1 MSKKSRKLIRST
13 QVAAEPE
20 EASEALPTLAAQ
32 PAREFF
38 FLPDVAPEPVD
49 EKDLHNLMKVW
60 RHGRATRTI
69 WQALQDGYV
78 TVFSVVMLGAM
89 VINVILKAQ
98 QGMATCD
105 TETCQTARLLMP
117 TATVLA
123 CFALTLGVARLFG
136 PVLASAAEGFWLM
149 DAPISRRRLLRGRL
163 VLAIV
168 AAGVLSALLSAL
180 VAALSGMSVL
190 QVVLWTAGAALG
202 SAALMA
208 FAAAEQ
214 GRERTRRVRA
224 IETVFAAAA
233 LVTVTCVVAI
243 AAGWLPAG
251 LAGMSG
257 PGLIAMAVVAVLAVV
272 GLIAFAM
279 VALARLEQIRRAR
292 LLSGGS
298 LVSGMQGAM
307 FALDFGLVRDILV
320 ERQAIARG
328 HVRPAKGRG
337 LGLEALIWRDV
348 ERLKRFPK
356 PFIGLAVSLFVPY
369 AADAL
374 GVSQLNPL
382 VSGLCLVVALVPF
395 LGSLRVLTRT
405 GGLARALP
413 FKTTQIRTAAMA
425 VPAALT
431 VVWVVAA
438 SPAFIGIA
446 SHGADRTVLA
456 AAEAA
461 TVTGMAGL
469 LGAVRWV
476 TAKKVDFAVP
486 MMATESGA
494 MPPTLLFNLFRGL
507 DMVALIT
514 APLILGAPAY
524 WSFGLALTVF
534 VALRGTFNMDELKAE
549 QESAQREMA
558 AAKAARAEKSA
569 AAEKIKVTRPGR

>member
-1 MSKKSRKLIRST
+1 MSKKSRKLIRAT
-13 QVAAEPE
+13 PTAAPEAVEPE
-20 EASEALPTLAAQ
+20 PVELPE
-32 PAREFF
+32 REFF
-38 FLPDVAPEPVD
+38 FLPDVEPQPVD
-49 EKDLHNLMKVW
+49 EKQLHDLMKVW

-89 VINVILKAQ
+89 VTNVVLRAQ
-98 QGMATCD
+98 AGMATC
-105 TETCQTARLLMP
+105 TSETCQTARLLMP

-149 DAPISRRRLLRGRL
+149 DAPISRRRLLRSRL
-163 VLAIV
+163 VLAVV
-168 AAGVLSALLSAL
+168 AAGVLSGLLSAL

-190 QVVLWTAGAALG
+190 QVGLWTAAAATG
-202 SAALMA
+202 GAALMA
-208 FAAAEQ
+208 FAGAEQ
-214 GRERTRRVRA
+214 GVERTRLVRA
-224 IETVFAAAA
+224 AEAVFAASA
-233 LVTVTCVVAI
+233 LATVTAVVSI
-243 AAGWLPAG
+243 AAGWLPAEVAG
-251 LAGMSG
+251 LGGAG
-257 PGLIAMAVVAVLAVV
+257 LVAMAVISALAVV
-272 GLIAFAM
+272 GVVAFLV
-279 VALARLEQIRRAR
+279 VALRRLEGIRRAR

-328 HVRPAKGRG
+328 HVRPSKGRG
-337 LGLEALIWRDV
+337 LGLEALVWRDV

-356 PFIGLAVSLFVPY
+356 PFLGLAISLFVPY

-382 VSGLCLVVALVPF
+382 VSGLALVAGMVPF

-413 FKTTQIRTAAMA
+413 FKTTQIRTAAMV
-425 VPAALT
+425 VPAALM
-431 VVWVVAA
+431 VVWVLAA
-438 SPAFIGIA
+438 TPAFVGIG
-446 SHGADRTVLA
+446 STGADRRVVDA
-456 AAEAA
+456 ALAA
-461 TVTGMAGL
+461 TVTGVAGL

-524 WSFGLALTVF
+524 WSFGLALLVF

-549 QESAQREMA
+549 QEAAQREVA
-558 AAKAARAEKSA
+558 AQKAARAEK
-569 AAEKIKVTRPGR
+569 IKVARPGS